1 MSDQQKAGQATT
13 GATARKPTPYKE
25 MRTEQKLKF
34 ILKLAVCIVSF
45 GMIFPNVM
53 SD

>member
-1 MSDQQKAGQATT
+1 MSDQQKPTQTST
-13 GATARKPTPYKE
+13 ATARKPTPYKD
-25 MRTEQKLKF
+25 MTPNKKLKF
-34 ILKLAVCIVSF
+34 ILKLAICIISF

>member
-1 MSDQQKAGQATT
+1 MSEEKRPAQAST
-13 GATARKPTPYKE
+13 ATARKPTPYKE
-25 MRTEQKLKF
+25 MTPQRKVMF
-34 ILKLAVCIVSF
+34 ILKLAVCIISF